1 MQDLFSF
8 PKSTV
13 NLRRNFK
20 GDVRRKNLE
29 QLEVRV
35 LEWSSSR
42 AGPRLDR
49 IEK

>member
-1 MQDLFSF
+1 MFSF

-13 NLRRNFK
+13 NLKRHFK

-35 LEWSSSR
+35 LEWRSSR
-42 AGPRLDR
+42 GVSRLGR